1 MRITTKKALSL
12 FCAMAWLLAGLP
24 SRAAT
29 DSEVPAGTRFLVE
42 LRDKLEAKKIH
53 AGRHFEARTLEALP
67 TLDGRVIEAG
77 ARLKGRVSYV
87 EHNKMELQFEEID
100 TGHGWVPIVA
110 TVTGV
115 EGDKHVKAKTNEEGE
130 ISAKG
135 SRGKDAAIGAL
146 VGGGL
151 GAAVGAAAGGGK
163 GAAIGAGAGGAGGAL
178 LGSASGGRDLV
189 LQKGT
194 RLEVSLE
201 RPLTFR
207 SH

>member
-1 MRITTKKALSL
+1 MRRTTKTALSIL
-12 FCAMAWLLAGLP
+12 CAVTGLLAGLP
-24 SRAAT
+24 AVAAAN
-29 DSEVPAGTRFLVE
+29 SEVPAGTRFLVE

-53 AGRHFEARTLEALP
+53 AGKHFEARTLEALSAS
-67 TLDGRVIEAG
+67 DGRVIEAG
-77 ARLKGRVSYV
+77 ARLRGRVSYV
-87 EHNKMELQFEEID
+87 DHNKMELQFEQID

-110 TVTGV
+110 TVAGV
-115 EGDKHVKAKTNEEGE
+115 EGDKHVNANTDSEGE

-135 SRGKDAAIGAL
+135 SRGKHAAIGAI

-151 GAAVGAAAGGGK
+151 GAAVGAAEGGGK

-178 LGSASGGRDLV
+178 LGAASGGRDLV

-194 RLEVSLE
+194 RLEVSLD

>member
-1 MRITTKKALSL
+1 MRTTTKAALSL
-12 FCAMAWLLAGLP
+12 LCAVTWLLSGLP
-24 SRAAT
+24 AVAAT
-29 DSEVPAGTRFLVE
+29 HSEVPAGTRVLVE
-42 LRDKLEAKKIH
+42 LHDKLEAKKIH
-53 AGRHFEARTLEALP
+53 AGKRFEARTLEALP
-67 TLDGRVIEAG
+67 TSDGRVIEAG

-110 TVTGV
+110 TVVGV
-115 EGDKHVKAKTNEEGE
+115 EGDKHVKANTDDEGE

-135 SRGKDAAIGAL
+135 SRGKNAAIGAL

-189 LQKGT
+189 LQRGT
-194 RLEVSLE
+194 RLELSLD
-201 RPLTFR
+201 RPLTLR